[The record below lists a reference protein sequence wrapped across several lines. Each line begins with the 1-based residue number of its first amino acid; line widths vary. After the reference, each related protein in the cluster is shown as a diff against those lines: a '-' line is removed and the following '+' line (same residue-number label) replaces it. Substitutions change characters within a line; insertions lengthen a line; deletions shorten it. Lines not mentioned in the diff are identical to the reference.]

1 MIEKLTV
8 ILLCLPM
15 FTVAQE
21 NDLPEWNDH
30 REWEVYVS
38 RGESSRELEKIP
50 DVSTIAEDD
59 SRVAVKV
66 DNRTGFDLRYS
77 AYGKQMPQLFFKKKQ
92 DGEWIYDGWFWC
104 GIGMSSYPLKNKSSE
119 VFHLNKNSENGQI
132 FTVFR
137 DAEDSKFYRLVKLY
151 EKDND

>member
-104 GIGMSSYPLKNKSSE
+104 GTGMSSYPLKNKSSE
-119 VFHLNKNSENGQI
+119 VFHLNRKENNLWNMQGWW
-132 FTVFR
+132 
-137 DAEDSKFYRLVKLY
+137 
-151 EKDND
+151 

>member
-1 MIEKLTV
+1 
-8 ILLCLPM
+8 M

-104 GIGMSSYPLKNKSSE
+104 GTGMSSYPLKNKSSE

>member
-30 REWEVYVS
+30 RKWDVFVAH
-38 RGESSRELEKIP
+38 GENSQELEKIP
-50 DVSTIAEDD
+50 DVSTIAVDD
-59 SRVAVKV
+59 SSVVVRVY
-66 DNRTGFDLRYS
+66 NRTGSDLRYS

-104 GIGMSSYPLKNKSSE
+104 GTGMSSYPLKDKSGE
-119 VFHLNKNSENGQI
+119 VFHLYKNSENRQI

-137 DAEDSKFYRLVKLY
+137 DAEDSKSYSLVKLY
-151 EKDND
+151 ENDN

>member
-1 MIEKLTV
+1 
-8 ILLCLPM
+8 M

-104 GIGMSSYPLKNKSSE
+104 GTGMSSYPLKNKSSE
-119 VFHLNKNSENGQI
+119 VFHLNRKENNLWNMQGWW
-132 FTVFR
+132 
-137 DAEDSKFYRLVKLY
+137 
-151 EKDND
+151 